1 VKLGPAMPTP
11 GAVSA
16 GVSDE
21 GNTHA
26 HDPPQR
32 EALPTQPAPAL

>member
-1 VKLGPAMPTP
+1 MAGDVT
-11 GAVSA
+11 A

-21 GNTHA
+21 GNAQA

-32 EALPTQPAPAL
+32 EALPVQPAPLV